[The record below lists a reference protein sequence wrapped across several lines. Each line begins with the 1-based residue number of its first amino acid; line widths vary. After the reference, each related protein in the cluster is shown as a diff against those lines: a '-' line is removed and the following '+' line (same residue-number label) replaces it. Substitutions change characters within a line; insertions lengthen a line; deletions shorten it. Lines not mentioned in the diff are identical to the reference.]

1 MNKLGFTLIE
11 DSANCLDI
19 GHHAN
24 DLVMIFNQLF
34 EQSENT
40 KLVRGDDEPIYLP
53 ASIELND
60 LKLRPYAQIIFANGY
75 FSSALHEIAH
85 WCIAGTK
92 RRAIIDYGY
101 WYEPDGRSNEQ
112 QREFEQVEIK
122 PQALEWIF
130 SQSSDYGFNLSLDN
144 LSGEAVNR
152 KPFAEQ
158 VVIQVKK
165 YLHEGLPERARLF
178 QKALMNFY
186 KTPDSHILP
195 ERFLIED
202 LL

>member
-1 MNKLGFTLIE
+1 
-11 DSANCLDI
+11 
-19 GHHAN
+19 
-24 DLVMIFNQLF
+24 MIFNQLF

-40 KLVRGDDEPIYLP
+40 KLVHGGDEPIYLP
-53 ASIELND
+53 AYIELND
-60 LKLRPYAQIIFANGY
+60 LKLRSYAQIIFANGY

-101 WYEPDGRSNEQ
+101 WYEPDGRSSEQ
-112 QREFEQVEIK
+112 QREFEQVEVK

-130 SQSSDYGFNLSLDN
+130 SQAAGCHFNLSLDN

-152 KPFAEQ
+152 QPFAKQ
-158 VVIQVKK
+158 VVKQAQT
-165 YLHEGLPERARLF
+165 YLNNGLPTRADVF
-178 QKALMNFY
+178 HKALVSFY
-186 KTPDSHILP
+186 KTPDSNRLP
-195 ERFLIED
+195 GAFLIED